1 MRIKIARARVPWV
14 HVYVR
19 TYHIV
24 PGNDGRTDGLWCTGR
39 WVEDRDGGN
48 HEGGV
53 VGEQGLSNSRK
64 HAPNNTEDKERER
77 VEYLKDC

>member
-24 PGNDGRTDGLWCTGR
+24 PGNDGRTDCGVRVDGSKTGTAVTMR
-39 WVEDRDGGN
+39 EELSVNRAFLTVESMHRTTQRTKSARG
-48 HEGGV
+48 
-53 VGEQGLSNSRK
+53 
-64 HAPNNTEDKERER
+64 
-77 VEYLKDC
+77 